1 MEAFGNSRA
10 SELKKEEEMKI
21 LSAFFIF
28 ILKILSAF
36 FLFLFEVF
44 CYIYM
49 AIAVVLF
56 AIIAGVVMAPFILF
70 ELLLGDK

>member
-1 MEAFGNSRA
+1 M
-10 SELKKEEEMKI
+10 
-21 LSAFFIF
+21 
-28 ILKILSAF
+28 KILSAF
-36 FLFLFEVF
+36 FLFLFKVF

-56 AIIAGVVMAPFILF
+56 AIIAGVIMAPFILL